1 VRIFTTRPIVSRCGA
16 AGGEYEYNRGSREA
30 GRIGPAPSEGSHVLA
45 DLSRPEKPRKGHN
58 TTKDEKHKVSNERNE
73 SLITAG
79 VLIDAMKTLEPTEM
93 APLFAPES
101 IVWHNT
107 DGIEQKR
114 DEFLVGLGSLRSACN
129 AVQCTADIDV
139 QECDTT
145 TSGFVQTYR
154 WFFRTPGQPTVEI
167 PCAMWVTLDDE
178 GKITRFEEYLDSVG
192 ANALNAVLA
201 GG

>member
-1 VRIFTTRPIVSRCGA
+1 MDPSPGKAARPAVSTSTAVDREKPA
-16 AGGEYEYNRGSREA
+16 ALA
-30 GRIGPAPSEGSHVLA
+30 LPPSEGSHVLA
-45 DLSRPEKPRKGHN
+45 DLPRPRQPRKGHN
-58 TTKDEKHKVSNERNE
+58 TTKDEEHKVSNERNE
-73 SLITAG
+73 SPITAG

-107 DGIEQKR
+107 A
-114 DEFLVGLGSLRSACN
+114 ACN

-167 PCAMWVTLDDE
+167 PCAMWVTLNDE